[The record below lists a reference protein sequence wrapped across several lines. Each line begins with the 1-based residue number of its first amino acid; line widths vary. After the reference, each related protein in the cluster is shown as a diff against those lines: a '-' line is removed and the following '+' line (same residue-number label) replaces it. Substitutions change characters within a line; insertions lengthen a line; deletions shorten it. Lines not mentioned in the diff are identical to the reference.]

1 MFPQILLKSF
11 GESQIKNN
19 IPLLP
24 SLKILFLNI
33 FFKKKFGL
41 KTWLFITYFVYWY
54 VYNNVML
61 YYKWQVE
68 ILTMTNLQTKCSFTY
83 PEKNWPI
90 FMGNLKLQILC
101 GSVLCKRIIL
111 VNKVKLL
118 TIWRLNVRQI
128 RLIIQIYLKEA
139 YRLVFQIFT
148 GSIIDYKCG
157 ECLPEPNPSNKT
169 NLQFY
174 ILF

>member
-1 MFPQILLKSF
+1 MIFLFGSHKFSRVAIRTVSLNLTFSPQKLLKSF

-41 KTWLFITYFVYWY
+41 KTCLFITYFVYWY

-101 GSVLCKRIIL
+101 GSVYC
-111 VNKVKLL
+111 VK
-118 TIWRLNVRQI
+118 
-128 RLIIQIYLKEA
+128 E
-139 YRLVFQIFT
+139 
-148 GSIIDYKCG
+148 
-157 ECLPEPNPSNKT
+157 
-169 NLQFY
+169 
-174 ILF
+174 

>member
-1 MFPQILLKSF
+1 
-11 GESQIKNN
+11 
-19 IPLLP
+19 
-24 SLKILFLNI
+24 
-33 FFKKKFGL
+33 
-41 KTWLFITYFVYWY
+41 
-54 VYNNVML
+54 ML
-61 YYKWQVE
+61 YYIWQVE

-157 ECLPEPNPSNKT
+157 ECLPEPNPSKT
-169 NLQFY
+169 YLNVTFLPGTVESRLLWPSEPPCLISKSSKWCNLNIFRVLRY
-174 ILF
+174 DLE